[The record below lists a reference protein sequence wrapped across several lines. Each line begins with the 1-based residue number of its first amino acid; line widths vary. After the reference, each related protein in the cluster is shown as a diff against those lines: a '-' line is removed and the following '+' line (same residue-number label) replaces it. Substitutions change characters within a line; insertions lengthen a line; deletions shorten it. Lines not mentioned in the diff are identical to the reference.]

1 MLWKHFKAARLEY
14 EFLTLRG
21 SIFSHIFPNG
31 QKQSAFMS
39 DIVRKSSVA
48 TRNVQV
54 NSAAFTVVQNTHEG
68 RNLLLNN
75 AGVATTVTLPA
86 ATGSGAIYRFTV
98 AAVNTSGYAIKVPV
112 GTNLFK
118 GTILNTKQDGAGVL
132 RGFTNGTTDDTITL
146 NGTTTGGAFV
156 GDWVEIQD
164 IAALTW
170 ATTGSVTATG
180 TVATCFSDTVA

>member
-1 MLWKHFKAARLEY
+1 MMWKHFKGLRLENKMQ
-14 EFLTLRG
+14 TLRG
-21 SIFSHIFPNG
+21 SLLSHIFPNG
-31 QKQSAFMS
+31 VEQSAFMS
-39 DIVRKSSVA
+39 DIVRKASVA

-54 NSAAFTVVQNTHEG
+54 NAAAFTVVQNTHEG

-118 GTILNTKQDGAGVL
+118 GTIINTDQDSAGVM

-156 GDWVEIQD
+156 GDWIEIQD

-170 ATTGSVTATG
+170 ATTGSVTGTG
-180 TVATCFSDTVA
+180 VVATPFSDTVA